1 MGNLGVFPSMND
13 NKTIAINTIILTIK
27 LVITI
32 LCGFIV
38 SRLILRALGADN
50 YGLYNVVG
58 GIVGMLAL
66 ISTSMVA
73 TTYRYIAVERG
84 KGINGDPQKIYSTL
98 MLIHMILAV
107 LLIIVGEPIGAY
119 YIFNFLNVTNA
130 SLSDAHFV
138 FIFSLIATFFT
149 IIAVPSNGLL
159 IAEEKFLPISII
171 EIIRTLLNVAM
182 ACFLL
187 DYAGNRL
194 RLYALLM
201 AVLTIGNRIAFQL
214 YCQYKYPQIVKFK
227 LNRHKQ
233 DYKEILSFT
242 GWTLLGA
249 SAVIGRTQGVAMV
262 INLFFKNSI
271 NAAFGVANQIGQAT
285 FQFTHTLRQSVTPQ
299 IMKSQEGNSARS
311 LNLVYA
317 ISRYTYLI
325 MLIISVPL
333 LLSMDTVLAFWLGA
347 DNVPPLTSIFASIL
361 IIDGMISNLRSGFD
375 ASIQATGK
383 IKKNQIGYTVINLC
397 IIPIVYI
404 LYKIGL
410 PAYMNVIV
418 ATVLTVVTALF
429 QAFIM
434 RELTSFTFGD
444 YWKKTLLPSLIAS
457 LCAFVP
463 MILLRIFVSN
473 YMCFS
478 NAFIITTIIWSI
490 ISIFVFGI
498 TRNER
503 IKIFSFIKVK
513 LIRGNIR

>member
-1 MGNLGVFPSMND
+1 MND

-32 LCGFIV
+32 ICGFVV
-38 SRLILRALGADN
+38 SRLILKALGADN

-84 KGINGDPQKIYSTL
+84 KGSEGDPQKVYSTL
-98 MLIHMILAV
+98 ILIHVVLAA

-130 SLSDAHFV
+130 SLADAHFV

-159 IAEEKFLPISII
+159 IAEEKFLSISII

-182 ACFLL
+182 AYFLL
-187 DYAGNRL
+187 DYMGNRL

-201 AVLTIGNRIAFQL
+201 AALTIGNRIAFQL

-227 LNRHKQ
+227 LNRNKQ

-271 NAAFGVANQIGQAT
+271 NAAFGIANQIGQAAL
-285 FQFTHTLRQSVTPQ
+285 QFTNTLRQSVTPQ
-299 IMKSQEGNSARS
+299 IMKNQESNSVRS
-311 LNLVYA
+311 LNLVYS

-333 LLSMDTVLAFWLGA
+333 LLCMDTVLALWLGA
-347 DNVPPLTSIFASIL
+347 DDVPPLTPIFASL
-361 IIDGMISNLRSGFD
+361 LLIDGMISNLRSGYD

-383 IKKNQIGYTVINLC
+383 IKKNQIGYTIINLS

-404 LYKIGL
+404 LYRIGL

-418 ATVLTVVTALF
+418 AIILTIVTVIF

-434 RELTSFTFGD
+434 RELTSFAFKD
-444 YWKKTLLPSLIAS
+444 YWLKTLSPSLVS
-457 LCAFVP
+457 TLCAFVP
-463 MILLRIFVSN
+463 MAFLRIFIGDSLYVVGV
-473 YMCFS
+473 
-478 NAFIITTIIWSI
+478 FIIATIIWSFF
-490 ISIFVFGI
+490 SVLLFGI
-498 TRNER
+498 NKSER
-503 IKIFSFIKVK
+503 MQLLSFLKDK
-513 LIRGNIR
+513 LNRGKN

>member
-1 MGNLGVFPSMND
+1 MND
-13 NKTIAINTIILTIK
+13 NKTIAINTIVLTIK

-38 SRLILRALGADN
+38 SRLILMALGADN

-84 KGINGDPQKIYSTL
+84 KGNDGNPQKIYSTL
-98 MLIHMILAV
+98 MLIHAVLAA

-119 YIFNFLNVTNA
+119 YIYNFLNVTNA
-130 SLSDAHFV
+130 SLADAHFV

-171 EIIRTLLNVAM
+171 EIIRTLLNVVIAY
-182 ACFLL
+182 FLL
-187 DYAGNRL
+187 DYVGNRL

-227 LNRHKQ
+227 LNKNKQ

-271 NAAFGVANQIGQAT
+271 NAAFGVANQIGQAAL
-285 FQFTHTLRQSVTPQ
+285 QFTNTLRQSVTPQ
-299 IMKSQEGNSARS
+299 IMKNQEGNSARS

-333 LLSMDTVLAFWLGA
+333 LLCMDTVLAFWLGA
-347 DNVPPLTSIFASIL
+347 DDVPPLTSIFASIL

-383 IKKNQIGYTVINLC
+383 IKKNQIGYTIINLS

-404 LYKIGL
+404 LYIIGL
-410 PAYMNVIV
+410 PAYINVIV
-418 ATVLTVVTALF
+418 AVILTIVTVIF

-434 RELTSFTFGD
+434 RELTNFTFRE
-444 YWKKTLLPSLIAS
+444 YWEKTLYLSILATIFAIVPMLILRNYIADNVYMIMGFALIA
-457 LCAFVP
+457 
-463 MILLRIFVSN
+463 
-473 YMCFS
+473 
-478 NAFIITTIIWSI
+478 TIWSCI
-490 ISIFVFGI
+490 AVLFSGI
-498 TRNER
+498 NLSER
-503 IKIFSFIKVK
+503 EKIFSFIKKKVCHNM
-513 LIRGNIR
+513 NI